1 MPDNPWIW
9 VLALL
14 IGGAVLFVALRRGG
28 KVEAG
33 VGPTSLKFEAKKE
46 PDDANVSVLDHG
58 AVEASKVGDVTGVE
72 GAAGLAGKA
81 RVEVAKGAR
90 IKGSEI
96 GDISGVRV
104 GGNKAGEP

>member
-1 MPDNPWIW
+1 M
-9 VLALL
+9 
-14 IGGAVLFVALRRGG
+14 
-28 KVEAG
+28 EAG
-33 VGPTSLKFEAKKE
+33 VGPTILKFEARKE

-58 AVEASKVGDVTGVE
+58 AVESSKVGDVTGVE